1 MHILSAVIIGLFVGA
16 VVRLVFPARDPGGI
30 AMTMTLGLAGSA
42 VAGFLGRTLGLYRAD
57 QVGYGVA
64 MSFVGAIVVLVVYRL
79 ASPRRL
85 AR

>member
-1 MHILSAVIIGLFVGA
+1 MHILIAVIVGLFVGA
-16 VVRLVFPARDPGGI
+16 VTRLVFPAKDPGGI
-30 AMTMTLGLAGSA
+30 AMTLTLGLAGSA
-42 VAGFLGRTLGLYRAD
+42 VAGFLGRNMGLYRAD

-64 MSFVGAIVVLVVYRL
+64 MSFVGAVVVLVIYRL

>member
-1 MHILSAVIIGLFVGA
+1 MHILIAVIVGLFVGA
-16 VVRLVFPARDPGGI
+16 VTRLVFPARDPGGI

-42 VAGFLGRTLGLYRAD
+42 VAGFLGRNLGLYRAD

-64 MSFVGAIVVLVVYRL
+64 TSFIGAVVVLVIYRL

>member
-1 MHILSAVIIGLFVGA
+1 MHILVAVIVGLFVGA
-16 VVRLVFPARDPGGI
+16 VTRLVFPAKDPGGI

-42 VAGFLGRTLGLYRAD
+42 VAGFLGRNLGLYRAD

-64 MSFVGAIVVLVVYRL
+64 MSFIGAVVVLIIYRL

>member
-1 MHILSAVIIGLFVGA
+1 MHILVAVIVGLFVGA
-16 VVRLVFPARDPGGI
+16 VTRLVFPAKDPGGI

-42 VAGFLGRTLGLYRAD
+42 VAGFLGRNLGLYRAD

-64 MSFVGAIVVLVVYRL
+64 MSFIGAVVVLVIYRL